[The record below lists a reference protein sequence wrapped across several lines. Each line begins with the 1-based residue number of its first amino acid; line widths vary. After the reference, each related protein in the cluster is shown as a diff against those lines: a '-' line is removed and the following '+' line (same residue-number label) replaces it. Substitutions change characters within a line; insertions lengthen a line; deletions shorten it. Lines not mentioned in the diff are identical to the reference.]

1 MNLSKEMLDFLAT
14 SITSE
19 LDIRESSDLAV
30 SILAHVW
37 ECNRKDTTQYLM
49 DAIDRRFN
57 DEL

>member
-1 MNLSKEMLDFLAT
+1 MNPSKEMLDFLAT

-30 SILAHVW
+30 SILAHAW

-49 DAIDRRFN
+49 DAIHRRFN
-57 DEL
+57 NEL